1 LILKFN
7 ILNLIVFN
15 IVPSEN
21 KQDKLGTRVTL
32 PM

>member
-1 LILKFN
+1 
-7 ILNLIVFN
+7 V
-15 IVPSEN
+15 N